1 MLVAGLLR
9 LLEEEDITGLTADH
23 DVVKSIDVDANNSLV
38 HRIDKQSLQAEGVV
52 NVDGTALGS
61 NIKVSTFLREL
72 AVNNSTAVGIQPTHH
87 QS

>member
-9 LLEEEDITGLTADH
+9 LLEEEDIAGLTADH
-23 DVVKSIDVDANNSLV
+23 DFVKIIDVDTKNRLG
-38 HRIDKQSLQAEGVV
+38 HIIDKQSLQAEGIV
-52 NVDGTALGS
+52 NVDSTALGS

>member
-9 LLEEEDITGLTADH
+9 LLEEEDIASLTTNH

-72 AVNNSTAVGIQPTHH
+72 AVDNSTAVGIQPTHH

>member
-9 LLEEEDITGLTADH
+9 LLEEEDIAGLTADH
-23 DVVKSIDVDANNSLV
+23 DVVKSIDVDTSNRLV
-38 HRIDKQSLQAEGVV
+38 HRIDKQSLQAEGIV